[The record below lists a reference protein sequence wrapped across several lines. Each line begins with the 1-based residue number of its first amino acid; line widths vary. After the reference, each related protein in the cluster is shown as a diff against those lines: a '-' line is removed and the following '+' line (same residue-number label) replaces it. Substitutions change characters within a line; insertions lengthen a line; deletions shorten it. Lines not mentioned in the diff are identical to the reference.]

1 MLTWSCRSAGSV
13 SVQTYTARW
22 AKLHYELDLAGY
34 RTDITESG
42 LRGAPS
48 FARTGEDT
56 PLTEA
61 QEEELHAHF
70 QIPPYWRAL

>member
-1 MLTWSCRSAGSV
+1 
-13 SVQTYTARW
+13 
-22 AKLHYELDLAGY
+22 LDLAGY